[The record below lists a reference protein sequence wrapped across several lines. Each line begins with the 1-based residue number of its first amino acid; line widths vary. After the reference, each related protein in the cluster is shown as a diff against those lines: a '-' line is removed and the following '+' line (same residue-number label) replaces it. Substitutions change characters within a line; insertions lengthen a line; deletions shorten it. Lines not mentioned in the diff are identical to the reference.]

1 MSYGV
6 SQSEGRRSRA
16 VWRFTS
22 GHFCTFHQMAAGM
35 WVVQIT
41 CCKAFL
47 SWEVH
52 AQCQFVP
59 ICDVSINL
67 LKVASK
73 NKCIPFLD
81 VFTGVEM
88 CDVHDPFL

>member
-16 VWRFTS
+16 VWRTLLY
-22 GHFCTFHQMAAGM
+22 
-35 WVVQIT
+35 
-41 CCKAFL
+41 L
-47 SWEVH
+47 SPDGSRDVGGSNH
-52 AQCQFVP
+52 LLQSLPVLGGARSVP

-88 CDVHDPFL
+88 CDVHDSFL